1 MSTKST
7 IETEQFEMVTRSKP
21 FPWHR
26 WVSVNVTKNKRN
38 GKPYLIWIRM
48 MVVNYTNTEQV
59 GETKGGSMRTRRME
73 KYIETSIL
81 LILQKNSYIYRKPKW
96 YKYYLKMALTVFV
109 IEYMETSQSTL
120 FEKNLIWKQENG
132 IFHDAL
138 YIEWRCKIQV
148 HGYD

>member
-1 MSTKST
+1 
-7 IETEQFEMVTRSKP
+7 
-21 FPWHR
+21 
-26 WVSVNVTKNKRN
+26 
-38 GKPYLIWIRM
+38 M

-138 YIEWRCKIQV
+138 YIE
-148 HGYD
+148 